1 MRHQKRGRKLSR
13 TYTHRKALM
22 CNMAT
27 ALLEHHRI
35 ETGHAKALELR
46 RVVERLITHAKK
58 GDLSSRREAA
68 RTIKNPAILQKL
80 FAEIAPKFQERQGGY
95 TRVLKKGFRP
105 GDGAPVSIIEL
116 VGLAKKEKETVQTDA
131 AASKTDDKSAKPAA
145 GSAPVEKKPK
155 KEPKKRTEK
164 GEAPATKA

>member
-22 CNMAT
+22 CNLAT

-35 ETGHAKALELR
+35 VTGHAKALELR

-58 GDLSSRREAA
+58 GDLSSRREVA
-68 RTIKNPAILQKL
+68 RTIKAPAILQKL
-80 FAEIAPKFQERQGGY
+80 FSEIAPKFQERNGGY

-116 VGLAKKEKETVQTDA
+116 VGLAKKEKEAVLADA
-131 AASKTDDKSAKPAA
+131 VATTDDKASKVAKEPSA
-145 GSAPVEKKPK
+145 ETKPK
-155 KEPKKRTEK
+155 KAAKKKADK
-164 GEAPATKA
+164 GEVPAKA